1 MTPSSSER
9 PTPADATAAGRR
21 LSGTTTSP
29 RPLTNVRPVATPGA
43 YPRRLTGPP
52 STQRRCGG
60 ASPRVVPERAPART
74 RSAGRRGRRR
84 VRSGRRELGM
94 RYLIPADLGVLQRS
108 PLLPEPIWSDDLS
121 FARPEALEALADLLA
136 DLPAPQEVA

>member
-1 MTPSSSER
+1 
-9 PTPADATAAGRR
+9 
-21 LSGTTTSP
+21 
-29 RPLTNVRPVATPGA
+29 
-43 YPRRLTGPP
+43 
-52 STQRRCGG
+52 
-60 ASPRVVPERAPART
+60 
-74 RSAGRRGRRR
+74 
-84 VRSGRRELGM
+84 M

>member
-1 MTPSSSER
+1 MR
-9 PTPADATAAGRR
+9 PI
-21 LSGTTTSP
+21 
-29 RPLTNVRPVATPGA
+29 ATPGA

-60 ASPRVVPERAPART
+60 ASPRVVPGLATLAAADGGEW
-74 RSAGRRGRRR
+74 R
-84 VRSGRRELGM
+84 VRSGRGRRELGM

-108 PLLPEPIWSDDLS
+108 SLLPEPIWSDDLS